1 MKIIIEGKP
10 KEIAD
15 FVSAIQSQQYK
26 CKQSSIGLGES
37 RLITNPITK
46 DDCPRCN
53 EYRTRRT
60 NFCSNC
66 GKQLNTNI
74 IVKNYRVCNP

>member
-1 MKIIIEGKP
+1 MKIIIEGES

-15 FVSAIQSQQYK
+15 FVRGIQSQQYK
-26 CKQSSIGLGES
+26 CNQSSIGLGE
-37 RLITNPITK
+37 RKLITNPIIK

-60 NFCSNC
+60 NFCCNC

-74 IVKNYRVCNP
+74 IVKNYKVL